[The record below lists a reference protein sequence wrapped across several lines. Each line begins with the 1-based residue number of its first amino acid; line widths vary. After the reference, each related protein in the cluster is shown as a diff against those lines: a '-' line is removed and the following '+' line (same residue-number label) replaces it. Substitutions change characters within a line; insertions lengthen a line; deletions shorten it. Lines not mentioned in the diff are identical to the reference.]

1 MNVTTWKVSSAATGP
16 TETQLLYCAC
26 STSHINSLN
35 TSNGAAVLK
44 TIDPLIGPELLVA
57 LARMGHGDTIAVV
70 DNNYP
75 AYSAGVPVIRLDGV
89 DVVEALQAILTL
101 FPVDH
106 FVSTPI
112 ARMAVVDDEES
123 VPEVAVQAVSLIES
137 VEQRPVGVEVVE
149 RTAFYDRAKA
159 VSAVVATG
167 ESRPYGCFIL
177 IKGVVTADGPQQ
189 RQP

>member
-1 MNVTTWKVSSAATGP
+1 
-16 TETQLLYCAC
+16 
-26 STSHINSLN
+26 
-35 TSNGAAVLK
+35 VLK
-44 TIDPLIGPELLVA
+44 TIDPLIGPELLAA

-75 AYSAGVPVIRLDGV
+75 AYATGVPVIRLDGV

-123 VPEVAVQAVSLIES
+123 VPDVAVQAVSLIES

-149 RTAFYDRAKA
+149 RTAFYDRVKA

>member
-1 MNVTTWKVSSAATGP
+1 M
-16 TETQLLYCAC
+16 
-26 STSHINSLN
+26 
-35 TSNGAAVLK
+35 LK